1 MKIFTWMISL
11 KKQLKTVN
19 SNQMKKLV
27 IIGLIAL
34 LACSPEVKNGELI
47 FTEARPENGFNF
59 PYFLFIPDDI
69 NPDEKLVLIAEPNNS
84 GFVSDDFEKHIE
96 KAQRTASR
104 DFYTGNYVARKL
116 KYPLL
121 VPVFPRPEIDWKIYT
136 HAFDH
141 DVARQKG
148 NELERIDLQLLA
160 MVEDAKKKLA
170 EKGFWLNDKFL
181 MTGFSASG
189 TFVNRF
195 TAVHP
200 EKVLAAA
207 AGGLNGLLI
216 IPFSELENEPLNF
229 PLGVNDF
236 QNLFGKPFNAEAFK
250 NTPQFLFM
258 GELDDNDAIPYED
271 GYDLDER
278 ELVFKL
284 LGEEMQP
291 ARWQKCR
298 EIYGQENVN
307 ATIKTFPGIG
317 HEQPK
322 AVKDEIVKF
331 FKKQLD

>member
-1 MKIFTWMISL
+1 MTEPKPRKKIQLSFALHFCIIAISI
-11 KKQLKTVN
+11 
-19 SNQMKKLV
+19 LV
-27 IIGLIAL
+27 GS
-34 LACSPEVKNGELI
+34 CKNGVKNGELI
-47 FTEARPENGFNF
+47 FTEARPESGFNF
-59 PYFLFIPDDI
+59 PYFLFIPDDM
-69 NPDEKLVLIAEPNNS
+69 N
-84 GFVSDDFEKHIE
+84 HE
-96 KAQRTASR
+96 KAKRTASLE
-104 DFYTGNYVARKL
+104 FYTGNYVARKL

-121 VPVFPRPEIDWKIYT
+121 VPVFPRPETDWKVYT
-136 HAFDH
+136 HAFDR

-160 MVEDAKKKLA
+160 MVKNAKNKLA
-170 EKGFWLNDKFL
+170 EMGFQLNEKFL

-200 EKVLAAA
+200 EKVMAAA

-216 IPFSELENEPLNF
+216 LPLEKLENEPLNF

-236 QNLFGKPFNAEAFK
+236 QDLFGKSFNAEAFK

-258 GELDDNDAIPYED
+258 DELDDNDAIPYED

-298 EIYGQENVN
+298 EIYERENVN
-307 ATIKTFPGIG
+307 ATVKTFPEMG
-317 HEQPK
+317 HEQPET
-322 AVKDEIVKF
+322 VKNEIVEF
-331 FKKQLD
+331 FKNHID